1 MSLPSQS
8 QANALLAYWFGAGTD
23 ALIVADQQKALWW
36 KSTPALDEDM
46 RTRFGALVERA
57 ATGELNDWRTAPRGL
72 LALILLAD
80 QLPRNIYRNT
90 ARAFAFDAMAREH
103 CRHGLAQGFEQRL
116 RPIERVFHYLPLE
129 HSESLQD
136 QHDSCALF
144 SRLAA
149 AADAGQ
155 VELFAGYLRF
165 AERHRDIIARFGRFP
180 HRNGILGRD
189 STAEELAFLQTPGS
203 SF

>member
-1 MSLPSQS
+1 MNPPAQS
-8 QANALLAYWFGAGTD
+8 QADALLAFWFGAETD
-23 ALIVADQQKALWW
+23 AVAIADQQKTLWW

-46 RTRFGALVERA
+46 RKRFGELVERA
-57 ATGELNDWRTAPRGL
+57 ATGALNDWRSTPRGL

-90 ARAFAFDAMAREH
+90 PRAFAFDAAAREH
-103 CRHGLAQGFEQRL
+103 CRHGLAQEFDQRL

-129 HSESLQD
+129 HSEALQD
-136 QHDSCALF
+136 QRDACRLF
-144 SRLAA
+144 SDLVVLAA
-149 AADAGQ
+149 AGQ
-155 VELFAGYLRF
+155 RELFCGYLRF

-180 HRNGILGRD
+180 HRNGILGRS
-189 STAEELAFLQTPGS
+189 STVEELAFLQTPGS